1 MNFYPC
7 NRHLLLESIEEESEK
22 DVMTTP
28 RVLVPEGYTPT
39 VKEFQAYVV
48 TEISPDCSVSAFPGD
63 IVVVENGMVREVNFE
78 GETYTII
85 LENYVCGYLSDE
97 DENQ

>member
-7 NRHLLLESIEEESEK
+7 NRHLLVESIDENVEKEE
-22 DVMTTP
+22 P
-28 RVLVPEGYTPT
+28 RVLLPEGYTPT